1 YSRPSCLPFLSR
13 GRRCWS
19 GRPPWS
25 AFVQFGSLAMASLVT
40 AVGIGIGALEGN
52 PLTPWLMSRA
62 GEINAVTV
70 FVSPLFWGWLWGA
83 WGLLL
88 ALPITTA
95 ARVVCER
102 VPTLNPF
109 GELLKR

>member
-1 YSRPSCLPFLSR
+1 
-13 GRRCWS
+13 
-19 GRPPWS
+19 
-25 AFVQFGSLAMASLVT
+25 M
-40 AVGIGIGALEGN
+40 
-52 PLTPWLMSRA
+52 
-62 GEINAVTV
+62 NAVAV
-70 FVSPLFWGWLWGA
+70 FVSLLFWGWLWGA

-88 ALPITTA
+88 ALPITAA